1 MQEKNKDGKPRQWET
16 LYDTFV
22 VTESTGFKGRLMTG
36 ESKRR
41 AAGAVGVGGRAYN
54 NLHLTGKCLQTFAV
68 TERVPFEI
76 IIRIKATLQ

>member
-1 MQEKNKDGKPRQWET
+1 MQEKNKDGKSRQWET

-22 VTESTGFKGRLMTG
+22 VTESTGFKGRLVTG
-36 ESKRR
+36 ERKRR
-41 AAGAVGVGGRAYN
+41 AAGGGGYN

-68 TERVPFEI
+68 TECVPFEI